1 MKRTLRYSLCFAVLS
16 AMLVILFFLS
26 ICMGSAGNH
35 SLGELIRL
43 FSEGDPIICKI
54 RLPRAAEAAIL
65 GGALSVS
72 GYLLQSFFANPIA
85 GPFVLGISSGAKLTV
100 AIAMIFSLSRG
111 IAMNSAS
118 MIASSFVGSLASMG
132 MILLISRKIRNM
144 SLLVVSGVMIGY
156 ICSAITELAV
166 SFADESN
173 IINLHN
179 WSMGTFS
186 AANNRELG
194 VISITVGVSM
204 ILTFLLSK
212 PLGAYRMGESY
223 AENMGVNVKRFRIYL
238 ILLSS
243 ILSACVTA
251 FAGPV
256 SFVGIAVPHLV
267 KSFFGTA
274 KPIVI
279 IPASFLG
286 GAVFCLFSDLT
297 ARMLFAPS
305 EISISTVTAIF
316 GAPVVIWI
324 MLRQKSRRKS

>member
-1 MKRTLRYSLCFAVLS
+1 
-16 AMLVILFFLS
+16 
-26 ICMGSAGNH
+26 
-35 SLGELIRL
+35 
-43 FSEGDPIICKI
+43 
-54 RLPRAAEAAIL
+54 
-65 GGALSVS
+65 
-72 GYLLQSFFANPIA
+72 
-85 GPFVLGISSGAKLTV
+85 
-100 AIAMIFSLSRG
+100 
-111 IAMNSAS
+111 
-118 MIASSFVGSLASMG
+118 
-132 MILLISRKIRNM
+132 M